1 MADIATA
8 IASTVEEQGA
18 ATGEI
23 ARNVEE
29 AANGTA
35 PVTQEMADLRAVAG
49 ETDASAE
56 AARRRPSAAGGF
68 AQEQRQRFP
77 EHHPKSGLTA
87 TRCSIAWPL
96 MPARVAPMVKAAEPG
111 HDAGSHRNPAL
122 PFKTIEEPARQ
133 IPLYGEY
140 EVVILGGGPAGIAA
154 AIAAARAGCRTLLVE
169 RYGFLGGMG
178 TAAGVTNFCG
188 LHANVHG
195 GMHRVVQGIASE
207 LLARID
213 RLGGLNAPH
222 LILGKIFAQA
232 YDTAAYK
239 IAAAELLDERCIHAL
254 LVETKAGRQAIR
266 AELFIDCSG
275 DGDLA
280 AWAGAPFEVGDG
292 EGHMLHP
299 SMMFRLNGVDPE
311 KAGEAWKTIP
321 ALMEKAEAAGMHK
334 FPRKGAIVRPQRS
347 GIEWRVNFSQLARA
361 DGRAINGIEPDDLTR
376 GEIEGRRQAVAAFE
390 FLRTVPGFEKSYIID
405 LPPQLGIRET
415 RPVVGGHQLSGD
427 DVLGCASFDV
437 SIGVNG
443 WPIEAHVAGD
453 VIFTFPPIPESR
465 GFNEL
470 PYRMLV
476 PERIDNVLVAGRCA
490 SMTHEG
496 QSAARVSGACF
507 AMGEAAGS
515 AAALALSGNT
525 KPRDVAVDKLQQT
538 LRRQGACIGRDQSVP
553 AGL

>member
-1 MADIATA
+1 M
-8 IASTVEEQGA
+8 
-18 ATGEI
+18 
-23 ARNVEE
+23 
-29 AANGTA
+29 
-35 PVTQEMADLRAVAG
+35 MRAHIR
-49 ETDASAE
+49 D
-56 AARRRPSAAGGF
+56 
-68 AQEQRQRFP
+68 
-77 EHHPKSGLTA
+77 
-87 TRCSIAWPL
+87 
-96 MPARVAPMVKAAEPG
+96 
-111 HDAGSHRNPAL
+111 PAL
-122 PFKTIEEPARQ
+122 PFNILPLKTIEEPARQ

-154 AIAAARAGCRTLLVE
+154 AVAAARGGRRTLLIE

-195 GMHRVVQGIASE
+195 EMHRVVQGIASD

-239 IAAAELLDERCIHAL
+239 IAADDLLVAHKVDILFHALGAGVVMHDETRIAVL
-254 LVETKAGRQAIR
+254 LVETRAGRQAIR
-266 AELFIDCSG
+266 ADIFIDCSG

-280 AWAGAPFEVGDG
+280 AWAGAPFEVGDR
-292 EGHMLHP
+292 EGHMLYP

-321 ALMEKAEAAGMHK
+321 ALMEKAEAAGTHT
-334 FPRKGAIVRPQRS
+334 FPRKAAIVRPQRS
-347 GIEWRVNFSQLARA
+347 GIEWRVNFTQLARA
-361 DGRAINGIEPDDLTR
+361 DGSAINGIEPDDLTR
-376 GEIEGRRQAVAAFE
+376 GEIEGRRQAVEAFA
-390 FLRTVPGFEKSYIID
+390 FLRTVPGFEKSYIVD

-415 RPVVGGHQLSGD
+415 RRLVGGYQLSGE
-427 DVLGCASFDV
+427 DVLGCASFED

-476 PERIDNVLVAGRCA
+476 PKGVDNLLVAGRCA

-525 KPRDVAVDKLQQT
+525 KPHDIAVETVQQA
-538 LRRQGACIGRDQSVP
+538 LRQQGAFIGRDQSVP
-553 AGL
+553 EGL